1 MEETNPVAIETRR
14 RSRSKTPLTLR
25 SSVDRDLDADPNRKK
40 SPIKK
45 NPTVE

>member
-1 MEETNPVAIETRR
+1 MEEENSKRETR

-25 SSVDRDLDADPNRKK
+25 SSVDRDIEIDGEKK
-40 SPIKK
+40 KVKK

>member
-1 MEETNPVAIETRR
+1 MSEEENRRETR

-25 SSVDRDLDADPNRKK
+25 SSVDRDVEIDGEKK
-40 SPIKK
+40 KVKK

>member
-1 MEETNPVAIETRR
+1 MEDEAKRETR

-25 SSVDRDLDADPNRKK
+25 SSVDRDIEIDGEKK
-40 SPIKK
+40 KIKK

>member
-1 MEETNPVAIETRR
+1 MEEEGTRRETRQ

-25 SSVDRDLDADPNRKK
+25 SSVDRDVGDDKKK
-40 SPIKK
+40 SPLKK

>member
-1 MEETNPVAIETRR
+1 MEEENNKRETRQ

-25 SSVDRDLDADPNRKK
+25 SSVDRDIEVDGEKK
-40 SPIKK
+40 KVKK

>member
-1 MEETNPVAIETRR
+1 MEEEPKRETRQ

-25 SSVDRDLDADPNRKK
+25 SSMDRDVGTDADKK
-40 SPIKK
+40 KTPIKK

>member
-1 MEETNPVAIETRR
+1 MEDENSKRETRQ

-25 SSVDRDLDADPNRKK
+25 SSMDREVDIEGEKK
-40 SPIKK
+40 KLRK

>member
-1 MEETNPVAIETRR
+1 MEEENNKRETR

-25 SSVDRDLDADPNRKK
+25 ASVDGDVETDGEKK
-40 SPIKK
+40 KVKK

>member
-1 MEETNPVAIETRR
+1 MSEEESRRETR

-25 SSVDRDLDADPNRKK
+25 SSVDRDVEVDGEKK
-40 SPIKK
+40 KVKK